1 MKILPS
7 FFVFFCFF
15 CCQSNT
21 PAPAP
26 PVSSQKAATDYH
38 FPYQLHLAD
47 QKATL
52 PAELIEISGLSV
64 GPDKNTL
71 VAINDEKGI
80 LFTLDLQTLEVIRS
94 VEFWNDGDYEGVE
107 TVGQSVYVLK
117 SSGTIYQIDQN
128 GEELKVE
135 KYNRWMDKS
144 YDTEGLA
151 YDAKKQQL
159 LIASK
164 SKSLKEDEPDPLS
177 KSIHAFDLNTLQL
190 DSIPAMVIELSAIH
204 DYLETAPLIRKMEK
218 VWEFFD
224 PANAE
229 LTFAPSGLAI
239 HPISGN
245 WYVLS
250 SVGKLLL
257 VMDPGGKI
265 LHIENLSKKVHPQPE
280 GICFLEDGTLFISN
294 EGKGNSATIQRFNY
308 QP

>member
-1 MKILPS
+1 MKMLPS
-7 FFVFFCFF
+7 LFVFFCFI
-15 CCQSNT
+15 CCQSNK
-21 PAPAP
+21 PAPNP
-26 PVSSQKAATDYH
+26 PVQPQPATVAYR
-38 FPYQLHLAD
+38 FPYQLHAPD
-47 QKATL
+47 QRGEL
-52 PAELIEISGLSV
+52 PSELLEISGLSV
-64 GPDKNTL
+64 GPDSNTL
-71 VAINDEKGI
+71 VAINDEKGK
-80 LFTLDLQTLEVIRS
+80 LFTIDLQSLEVLRA
-94 VEFWNDGDYEGVE
+94 VEFWKDGDYEGVE

-117 SSGTIYQIDQN
+117 SSGTIYQIDKE
-128 GEELKVE
+128 GEDLKVE

-151 YDAKKQQL
+151 YDPAKHQL
-159 LIASK
+159 LIACK
-164 SKSLKEDEPDPLS
+164 SKSLTGDDFDPLS
-177 KSIHAFDLNTLQL
+177 KSIHAFDLNTLEL
-190 DSIPAMVIELSAIH
+190 DSIPELIIQLSAIH
-204 DYLETAPLIRKMEK
+204 DYLETGPMIRKFEK

-245 WYVLS
+245 WYILS

-257 VMDPGGKI
+257 VVEPGGKI